1 MKKILGIG
9 LLMVL
14 LSGCGLDVLM
24 SSAIQGELQ
33 GRQAEEMTRQLQR
46 QQATPT
52 AGIPP
57 SDLQTLEQIQQAI
70 NQYGMATGFFPT
82 TLDDLVPQYLS
93 TPPRTESGAQFI
105 YNNQNGFLAHPA
117 QHMPQPGAAPGAPPG
132 TGLSP
137 MGQYMTGAGVRESMP
152 QQGGSALSRT
162 GGYARENIHNTTDT
176 YSDRQMEQ
184 IQELGF

>member
-1 MKKILGIG
+1 MKRVLGVGFLSI
-9 LLMVL
+9 V

-33 GRQAEEMTRQLQR
+33 GKQAEEMTRQLQR

-52 AGIPP
+52 AGIPA
-57 SDLQTLEQIQQAI
+57 SDMQTLEKIQQAI
-70 NQYGMATGFFPT
+70 NQYGTATGFYPNS
-82 TLDDLVPQYLS
+82 LDDLVPQYLS
-93 TPPRTESGAQFI
+93 SPPRTESGELFI
-105 YNNQNGFLAHPA
+105 YNNQNGYLAHPG
-117 QHMPQPGAAPGAPPG
+117 QQVLQPGAAPGAPPG

-162 GGYARENIHNTTDT
+162 GGYARENIHNTTDN